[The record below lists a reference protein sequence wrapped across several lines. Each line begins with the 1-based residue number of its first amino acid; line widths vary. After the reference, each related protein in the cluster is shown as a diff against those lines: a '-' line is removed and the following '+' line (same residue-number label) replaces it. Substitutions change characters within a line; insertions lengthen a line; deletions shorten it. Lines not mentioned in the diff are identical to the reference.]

1 MSGGSDV
8 RAERE
13 QLGSVVTQP
22 VTLPAPGRAMVLDE
36 RPELSRM
43 VRDAQVTELMH
54 DDVVQDVGRCEHEPP
69 VERERAARRA
79 RAPERSL
86 PSYADSA
93 VRDADARRLLL
104 GQRRD
109 ELSRGQPRLRLTDQ
123 EWIEAQSRHLA
134 TPLSLDPEALL
145 IDQTL
150 DAGAT
155 RSVWHG
161 QPRRSSPW
169 HFQSPSARPS
179 RPPHLDSL
187 HGARR

>member
-1 MSGGSDV
+1 
-8 RAERE
+8 
-13 QLGSVVTQP
+13 VVTQP
-22 VTLPAPGRAMVLDE
+22 VTLPAPERAMVLDE
-36 RPELSRM
+36 RPELSRV

-54 DDVVQDVGRCEHEPP
+54 DHVVQDAGWCEHEPP

-86 PSYADSA
+86 PSYSDST
-93 VRDADARRLLL
+93 VLDADALRLLP

-109 ELSRGQPRLRLTDQ
+109 ELSRGQPRLRLAD
-123 EWIEAQSRHLA
+123 EGWIEAQSRHLA
-134 TPLSLDPEALL
+134 TPLILDPEALVL
-145 IDQTL
+145 DQAL

-155 RSVWHG
+155 RSLRHG

-169 HFQSPSARPS
+169 HLQSPSPRPK